1 MIPDQSGKIQAGDF
15 NQQIVIQQGKVPS
28 SPDTRGHKNLV
39 WPNLVTG
46 QSGNQLTVA
55 GAAFVLGQAVLLVV
69 FNGSPPAPLVAGAT
83 YYVQSVAS
91 GGSVVTLAATL
102 GGAVIPLTNQY
113 TGTAYLFGGVASGLT
128 VRCRIDK
135 LNGRKGELARQ
146 YMPTATH
153 MVQMRY
159 RDGIDETTTRLVF
172 KQGRIYNI
180 GVVDDVDKMH
190 VRLELTCEEL
200 RSKGAA

>member
-1 MIPDQSGKIQAGDF
+1 
-15 NQQIVIQQGKVPS
+15 VI
-28 SPDTRGHKNLV
+28 
-39 WPNLVTG
+39 
-46 QSGNQLTVA
+46 
-55 GAAFVLGQAVLLVV
+55 

-91 GGSVVTLAATL
+91 GGSVITLAATS
-102 GGAVIPLTNQY
+102 GGAVIPLTNSY
-113 TGTAYLFGGVASGLT
+113 TGTSYIFGGTASGLT

-153 MVQMRY
+153 IVEMRY
-159 RDGIDETTTRLVF
+159 RSTVNENTSRLVF

-200 RSKGAA
+200 VPKGAA